1 MIKGNVK
8 KDYVTFDVKIGDKVK
23 FYIEVAQQNIG
34 TTGKEKIGTVIK
46 INPTTFKVEDEKGK
60 EHNISKTWYKG
71 ATYLPSILK

>member
-34 TTGKEKIGTVIK
+34 TTGKKKQVQLLKLILQLLKQKMKKEKNIIFLKHGIK
-46 INPTTFKVEDEKGK
+46 VLLI
-60 EHNISKTWYKG
+60 
-71 ATYLPSILK
+71 YLLF

>member
-34 TTGKEKIGTVIK
+34 TTGKKK
-46 INPTTFKVEDEKGK
+46 
-60 EHNISKTWYKG
+60 
-71 ATYLPSILK
+71 